1 MKDTVISVSKSSPE
15 KLQEES
21 TTSTSYAPSQ
31 IDAVEYPEGGLRAWM
46 VVLGSFLV
54 YFASFGVINSF
65 GTFQEFYI
73 QDYLS
78 NYSATAIAFIGSLQ
92 ITLLYVMGI
101 IIGPIFDAKGFKYL
115 YPIGVLGS
123 VISLIALSFTRP
135 NQIWQQFL
143 SQGILFGISVSFGYY
158 PALSIVGHYFN
169 RRRAL
174 AMGVVAA
181 GSSVGGVC
189 LPIMFSRLFGTIGF
203 AWSVRVGALIT
214 LFCYSITMLIS
225 RTRLPPKPFK
235 GLTSIVDFGGFMDPR
250 YSVLSVGCVLV
261 NLGLYS
267 PYYYIEPFAVQYG
280 VSDSVHPYLLSII
293 NGLSFFGRILGGQLA
308 DRYGRL
314 NVLCPATL
322 TSGILCLALWFPSTS
337 AVPLI
342 IFACAY
348 GFFSGIF
355 ISVSSAA
362 VGQLSPVDKLGARI
376 GTFFLPTA
384 VATLVGTPI
393 GGVFVKTGTK
403 DEYHHIAIFAGVMIV
418 SGSILLYVSRLL
430 CSRDIK
436 AKW

>member
-1 MKDTVISVSKSSPE
+1 MSTSVAPSLMSSTEKSPE
-15 KLQEES
+15 AES
-21 TTSTSYAPSQ
+21 SIEQVADKTEV
-31 IDAVEYPEGGLRAWM
+31 VEYPEGGLQAWL

-65 GTFQEFYI
+65 GTFQEFYVRE
-73 QDYLS
+73 YLS

-92 ITLLYVMGI
+92 ITLLYVGGVF
-101 IIGPIFDAKGFKYL
+101 IGPIFDAKGFKYL

-123 VISLIALSFTRP
+123 LASLIALSFTQP
-135 NQIWQQFL
+135 NHIYQQFL
-143 SQGILFGISVSFGYY
+143 SQGVLFGISVGFGYY

-174 AMGVVAA
+174 VMGIVAA

-189 LPIMFSRLFGTIGF
+189 LPIMFSHLFEKVGF
-203 AWSVRVGALIT
+203 AWAVRAAALVT
-214 LFCYSITMLIS
+214 L
-225 RTRLPPKPFK
+225 LPPKPFK
-235 GLTSIVDFGGFMDPR
+235 GVRSLVDFGGFKDPR
-250 YSVLSVGCVLV
+250 YSVLAIGCVLV

-267 PYYYIEPFAVQYG
+267 PYYYIEPFAVVSG
-280 VSDSVHPYLLSII
+280 VSDSVHPYLLSMI

-322 TSGILCLALWFPSTS
+322 LSGILCLALWLPSGS
-337 AVPLI
+337 APPLI
-342 IFACAY
+342 IFACTY

-362 VGQLSPVDKLGARI
+362 VAQLVPIEKLGARM

-393 GGVFVKTGTK
+393 GGAFVKYGTK
-403 DEYHHIAIFAGVMIV
+403 DEFRHVAAFSGAMVV
-418 SGSILLYVSRLL
+418 SGSVLFLAKYLL
-430 CSRDIK
+430 D
-436 AKW
+436 

>member
-1 MKDTVISVSKSSPE
+1 MKDAVISVSKSFPE

-21 TTSTSYAPSQ
+21 TTSTSYASSQ
-31 IDAVEYPEGGLRAWM
+31 TDAVKYPEGGLRAWM

-73 QDYLS
+73 QNYLS

-123 VISLIALSFTRP
+123 VTSLIALSFTRP

-158 PALSIVGHYFN
+158 PALSIVGHYFK

-174 AMGVVAA
+174 AMGIVAA

-203 AWSVRVGALIT
+203 AWSVRVAALIT
-214 LFCYSITMLIS
+214 LLS
-225 RTRLPPKPFK
+225 PKPFK

-250 YSVLSVGCVLV
+250 YYVLSIGCVLV

-280 VSDSVHPYLLSII
+280 VPDSVHPYLLSII

-322 TSGILCLALWFPSTS
+322 ISGILCLALWFPSTS
-337 AVPLI
+337 TAPLI

-393 GGVFVKTGTK
+393 GGVFVKTGTR

-418 SGSILLYVSRLL
+418 SGSVLLYVSRLL